1 MSAAAYPFT
10 SALVTGASSGIGEA
24 MVRRLAGAGV
34 PCVAVARRA
43 DRLDA
48 LSAAVPG
55 VEVLVADLGSAAGL
69 TAVTERIKDTA
80 RPIDLVVNN
89 AGFGTSGRFHE
100 LDPERLVREVNL
112 NVQAVTWLSHAAVR
126 AMTKRDRG
134 WLLNVSSVASFQP
147 SPGLAVYGATKAYV
161 TSLSE
166 ALHEELRGSGVH
178 VTALCPGLVKTEFQ
192 QVSNTTADPAKFP
205 DWMYLD
211 LEHLVEQGLA
221 DAVAGKALS
230 VPGAMYKGL
239 SAASSVA
246 PRWLARRASSITQR
260 MR

>member
-1 MSAAAYPFT
+1 MGRTGLPFS

-24 MVRRLAGAGV
+24 MVRHLTAAGV
-34 PCVAVARRA
+34 PVVAVARRE
-43 DRLDA
+43 DRLQTLA
-48 LSAAVPG
+48 GEFSG
-55 VEVLVADLGSAAGL
+55 VEVLCADLATAAGL
-69 TAVTERIKDTA
+69 TAVTARIKDTA
-80 RPIDLVVNN
+80 RPVDLVVNN
-89 AGFGTSGRFHE
+89 AGFGTAGRFHE

-134 WLLNVSSVASFQP
+134 WLVNVSSVASFQP

-161 TSLSE
+161 TSLTE
-166 ALHEELRGSGVH
+166 ALHEELRGTGVH

-192 QVSNTTADPAKFP
+192 AVSNTLPDPSRFP

-211 LEHLVEQGLA
+211 VDRLVEQA
-221 DAVAGKALS
+221 FTDVAAGKALS
-230 VPGAMYKGL
+230 VPGAVYKGL
-239 SAASSVA
+239 GAASSVA
-246 PRWLARRASSITQR
+246 PRWLTRRASAITQR